1 MNLEYETGQINSRI
15 LGRFLRRF
23 CRLIFA
29 PSQKILICFSLI
41 KRFPNSHKRCFS
53 HLQVSILYRV
63 ALTKVY
69 LTIYEGLRNSY

>member
-1 MNLEYETGQINSRI
+1 MNPEYGTGKINSRI
-15 LGRFLRRF
+15 LGLPLRRF

-41 KRFPNSHKRCFS
+41 KRFPNSCERYFS
-53 HLQVSILYRV
+53 HLQVSMLHRV

-69 LTIYEGLRNSY
+69 LTIYEGL